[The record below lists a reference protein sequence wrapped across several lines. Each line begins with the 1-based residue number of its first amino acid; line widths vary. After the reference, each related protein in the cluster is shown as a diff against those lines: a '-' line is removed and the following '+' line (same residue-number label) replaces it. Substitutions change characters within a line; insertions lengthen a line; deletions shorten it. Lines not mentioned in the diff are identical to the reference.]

1 MSDNLRIYD
10 AVRKVPQEAIRPI
23 AAGRLKGMS
32 DINPMW
38 RIKKLTEMFGPCGEG
53 WYYTDPDVQYIPGA
67 SGTIAC
73 IVHTSISYKTDDGWS
88 HPVPGIGGS
97 MYVSQEK
104 NGLYTDDEAPKKA
117 LTDALSVACKALG
130 IGADVYWEKD
140 RTKYTEHQKTAD
152 DAAQKPTQK
161 PAQQD
166 RPQPKA
172 EKPKSQPATEEQI
185 AYIINNTDD
194 QTYQNAMMAFGA
206 NLERMTFRQAE
217 KLIERINNLINMN
230 EEAMNDAEAV

>member
-1 MSDNLRIYD
+1 MNDNLRIYD
-10 AVRKVPQEAIRPI
+10 AVRKVPQEAIKPI
-23 AAGRLKGMS
+23 TAGRLKGMS

-38 RIKKLTEMFGPCGEG
+38 RIKKLTETFGPCGEG

-88 HPVPGIGGS
+88 HPVPGIGGA

-130 IGADVYWEKD
+130 IGADVYWDKD
-140 RTKYTEHQKTAD
+140 RTKYTEHQGTAND
-152 DAAQKPTQK
+152 SAPKPVQKPKPIPKPEAPQK
-161 PAQQD
+161 QM
-166 RPQPKA
+166 
-172 EKPKSQPATEEQI
+172 ATAEQI
-185 AYIINNTDD
+185 DYILANID
-194 QTYQNAMMAFGA
+194 YQNYEAATAAFGSD
-206 NLERMTFRQAE
+206 LEKMTCKQAE
-217 KLIERINNLINMN
+217 KLIERIRNTEVDTNG
-230 EEAMNDAEAV
+230 EAV

>member
-1 MSDNLRIYD
+1 MSNNLRIYD
-10 AVRKVPQEAIRPI
+10 AVRKVPQEAIKPI
-23 AAGRLKGMS
+23 TAGRLKGMS

-152 DAAQKPTQK
+152 DAAQKPQK
-161 PAQQD
+161 KPENIEPMQRPEPAQK
-166 RPQPKA
+166 RM
-172 EKPKSQPATEEQI
+172 ATPEQI
-185 AYIINNTDD
+185 DYILANID
-194 QTYQNAMMAFGA
+194 YQNYESAMSAFGPD
-206 NLERMTFRQAE
+206 LERMTYKQAE
-217 KLIERINNLINMN
+217 KLIERIRNTEVDQN
-230 EEAMNDAEAV
+230 A